1 MTSLSPHHSQ
11 NTPISQSPHP
21 IQSPH
26 PPMQPSPHHSQ
37 SQSPHPSITSPY
49 TNLPHQSPTGSAGY
63 ATPAPP
69 TQRQSSSSHSS
80 KSPRASSSRSS
91 QQQQPHQ
98 LSAQQQAQQLRLH
111 QHQAQAQAAL
121 YAQAQYNTLYRNH
134 ESYLQMP
141 NAATM
146 AHYSQ
151 QQAMTMPG
159 VHGHT
164 GHSQSHQNHL
174 TKLQQL
180 TMSQGVMNQTAVAV
194 AAQQSAHHAV
204 SHTPPPQK
212 QTKSSKSR
220 SGSSSGTPASVA
232 ATPAPHLLP
241 GYPTHMNY
249 PGHQVGQMA
258 RVGSSASQTRAPN
271 VNIPS
276 MSLDYYN
283 AAAMAQN
290 QMLNPLLY
298 GHQYAAYDQRQ
309 VAPNANYPY
318 YAYR

>member
-1 MTSLSPHHSQ
+1 
-11 NTPISQSPHP
+11 
-21 IQSPH
+21 
-26 PPMQPSPHHSQ
+26 
-37 SQSPHPSITSPY
+37 
-49 TNLPHQSPTGSAGY
+49 
-63 ATPAPP
+63 
-69 TQRQSSSSHSS
+69 
-80 KSPRASSSRSS
+80 
-91 QQQQPHQ
+91 
-98 LSAQQQAQQLRLH
+98 
-111 QHQAQAQAAL
+111 
-121 YAQAQYNTLYRNH
+121 
-134 ESYLQMP
+134 
-141 NAATM
+141 
-146 AHYSQ
+146 
-151 QQAMTMPG
+151 MPG

-290 QMLNPLLY
+290 QMLNPLVSRIIKY
-298 GHQYAAYDQRQ
+298 IGYTK
-309 VAPNANYPY
+309 NADLWPFSSYLPLIKAFHYKTFICNLVIEE
-318 YAYR
+318 